1 MQTEPKYWF
10 PAKRYG
16 WGWGV
21 PSAWQG
27 WLVMGAFLVLVLAGS
42 FLFPPGVQLSPYL
55 AYVAVLCGLLIGVC
69 WAQGRAAALAVG
81 QRRTHLSFG
90 EVTGHKTHQTPS
102 VA

>member
-1 MQTEPKYWF
+1 
-10 PAKRYG
+10 
-16 WGWGV
+16 
-21 PSAWQG
+21 
-27 WLVMGAFLVLVLAGS
+27 
-42 FLFPPGVQLSPYL
+42 
-55 AYVAVLCGLLIGVC
+55 VLCGLLIGVC

>member
-42 FLFPPGVQLSPYL
+42 FLFPPGVQFGPYP
-55 AYVAVLCGLLIGVC
+55 AYVVVLCGLLIGVC
-69 WAQGRAAALAVG
+69 WLKGEPPRWRSG
-81 QRRTHLSFG
+81 KDERT
-90 EVTGHKTHQTPS
+90 
-102 VA
+102 

>member
-42 FLFPPGVQLSPYL
+42 FLFPPGVQLGDRG
-55 AYVAVLCGLLIGVC
+55 VL
-69 WAQGRAAALAVG
+69 AQGRAAALAVG